1 MIHTYR
7 FGPPVRYWCMR
18 MEAKNGYTKKA
29 ASCGN
34 FKNICLSFALH
45 HQNLLAFNLTN
56 SDFMQIDVNSGPG
69 TLEMVVIS
77 LIHVSFICFSSS

>member
-1 MIHTYR
+1 MIHMYR
-7 FGPPVRYWCMR
+7 FRPPVRYWCMR

-34 FKNICLSFALH
+34 FKNICLSLSLRH
-45 HQNLLAFNLTN
+45 ENLLAFNLTN

-69 TLEMVVIS
+69 MLEIVVIS
-77 LIHVSFICFSSS
+77 L